1 MKADLYM
8 AKLMLDHIQLVK
20 KTQGQ
25 KIDIDYLVF
34 LDHIA
39 YNLDDISEE
48 TKAAFPEVDWTSV
61 DQFRTFI
68 TYEVQHFKLGD
79 IIETVS
85 PEILM
90 LSHTLPLLRD
100 KLMKRLEYTRK
111 EYVKEN

>member
-1 MKADLYM
+1 M

-34 LDHIA
+34 LEHIA

-61 DQFRTFI
+61 D
-68 TYEVQHFKLGD
+68 
-79 IIETVS
+79 
-85 PEILM
+85 
-90 LSHTLPLLRD
+90 
-100 KLMKRLEYTRK
+100 
-111 EYVKEN
+111 